1 MPSRVMTARYLY
13 CRTTR
18 TFFPWLCAPAA
29 SRPGN
34 PWPQPAAGTA
44 RNLAGS
50 KYCLIQYLVM
60 GTSSRTAPD
69 EPELAT
75 GSIETLQA
83 ATRVLTGV
91 ALRSVDVLDG
101 AVTLPQLRMLAVL
114 AELGRA
120 RSVQVARA
128 LGLEASTVTRLADRM
143 VTAGHVTRGGEPG
156 HRGVVTLELTASGQ
170 ELVRQVAA
178 WRAQEL
184 ARILRQLPPASRAQL
199 TTLLGQLVEAAG
211 EGYGNISHTLVPV

>member
-1 MPSRVMTARYLY
+1 VGRPSG
-13 CRTTR
+13 
-18 TFFPWLCAPAA
+18 PAPGEQELP
-29 SRPGN
+29 PG
-34 PWPQPAAGTA
+34 T
-44 RNLAGS
+44 
-50 KYCLIQYLVM
+50 
-60 GTSSRTAPD
+60 
-69 EPELAT
+69 
-75 GSIETLQA
+75 IETLQA

-143 VTAGHVTRGGEPG
+143 VAAGHVVRGSERG
-156 HRGVVTLELTASGQ
+156 HRGVVTLELTASGRD
-170 ELVRQVAA
+170 LVRRVAA
-178 WRAQEL
+178 WREQEL
-184 ARILRQLPPASRAQL
+184 TRILGQLPAASRAQVSTAL
-199 TTLLGQLVEAAG
+199 RQLVEAAG

>member
-1 MPSRVMTARYLY
+1 MGRPSG
-13 CRTTR
+13 
-18 TFFPWLCAPAA
+18 PAPGEQELP
-29 SRPGN
+29 PG
-34 PWPQPAAGTA
+34 T
-44 RNLAGS
+44 
-50 KYCLIQYLVM
+50 
-60 GTSSRTAPD
+60 
-69 EPELAT
+69 
-75 GSIETLQA
+75 IETLQA

-143 VTAGHVTRGGEPG
+143 VAAGHVVRGSERG
-156 HRGVVTLELTASGQ
+156 HRGVVTLELTASGRD
-170 ELVRQVAA
+170 LVRRVAA
-178 WRAQEL
+178 WREQEL
-184 ARILRQLPPASRAQL
+184 TRILGQLPAASRAQVSTAL
-199 TTLLGQLVEAAG
+199 RQLVEAAG